1 MDAVLRAEGGVPPE
15 GGQREESKRLRR
27 SMGRAFAK
35 TYMRY
40 FSLTNRSD
48 VG

>member
-1 MDAVLRAEGGVPPE
+1 MRSSAPKERYRAE

-27 SMGRAFAK
+27 SMGRTFAK

-40 FSLTNRSD
+40 FSLMNRSD